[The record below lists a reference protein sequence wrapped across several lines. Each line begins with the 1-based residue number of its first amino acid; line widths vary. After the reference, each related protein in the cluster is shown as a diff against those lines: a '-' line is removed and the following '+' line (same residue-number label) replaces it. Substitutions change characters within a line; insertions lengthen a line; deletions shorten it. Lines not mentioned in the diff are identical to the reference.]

1 MRQEE
6 FNPYSIE
13 GPEVNVDS
21 TDVEQQEPEIR
32 HSFFHFIGSFFLNGR
47 IRMLIGTM
55 VSLFGFYLILCF
67 FSFLKNGDADQST
80 ILTSSSIEIAKSAN
94 QVNNIAGSFGA
105 KVSDTLITNGIGLSS
120 FFIAIWLFLVGL
132 DIFGIKKI
140 KFFPITLSCLL
151 LTCISSLLL
160 GFFTLD
166 INTFFLYGGTYG
178 KYISLFLIGWVGYP
192 GTLIIYFILIF
203 ALILLWYKAIKAT
216 INTAKKLIP
225 RHKLVNIEEHNED
238 EPQKQTDKKSD
249 KKLRNVHTVKS
260 QPQKQTIAMEIEE
273 PTSEPN
279 DEENVKN
286 KSSEIINDT
295 PNNQNN
301 ESEPLEIGSDI
312 RQAKPIEKAAV
323 TNLPILDPTSEL
335 SSYKFPPISLLNKIE
350 VKHRNVDIEEQEENK
365 KRIIDTLNNYGI
377 PIKKIEACVGPTVT
391 LFEII
396 PADGVRIS
404 KIKNLEDDIA
414 LSLSALGIRIIAP
427 IPGRGTIGIEVPN
440 RDPQTVSMRAILESK
455 KYQECKYELPMAIGC
470 TISNDVFIADLCK
483 MPHILVAGATG
494 QGKSVG
500 LNAIITSLIYK
511 KHPAE
516 LKFVLIDPKMV
527 EFSLYSK
534 LEHHYL
540 AKLPDEKDPIIT
552 DPMKVIA
559 TLKSLAVEMDNRYTL
574 LKNARAK
581 TIKEYN
587 TKFVNRVLNPE
598 KGHHFLPYIVVV
610 VDEFCDLI
618 MMAGKEVEMPI
629 ARIAQKARAVGIHMI
644 IATQRP
650 STNVITGIIKA
661 NFPGRIAFRVTQMVD
676 SRTILDC
683 SGAQQLIGRG
693 DMLFLAGGNMERIQ
707 CAFVDTPEI
716 ENIVDYIDNQVGYEE
731 AYELPEYQDDE
742 NNTITAGSITDRD
755 PLFDEAASFIICG
768 QTASTSSLQRRYS
781 IGYNRAGKIMD
792 QMEAAGIVGPAQG
805 GKPRQVLM
813 DSIQLTQLLNN

>member
-6 FNPYSIE
+6 YNPYIIE
-13 GPEVNVDS
+13 DT
-21 TDVEQQEPEIR
+21 TDENMNDGISKQMPSKKPSLFRRVKD
-32 HSFFHFIGSFFLNGR
+32 FFVKGR
-47 IRMLIGTM
+47 IRMLIG
-55 VSLFGFYLILCF
+55 VILSLIGFYLLISF
-67 FSFLKNGDADQST
+67 VSFLKNGSADQST
-80 ILTSSSIEIAKSAN
+80 ILASSSVSIAQKGEN
-94 QVNNIAGSFGA
+94 VENLAGALGA
-105 KVSDTLITNGIGLSS
+105 SLSNSMITDGIGLSA
-120 FFIAIWLFLVGL
+120 FIFAIWLILIGL
-132 DIFGIKKI
+132 SIFGIKKVKI
-140 KFFPITLSCLL
+140 FSTTLSCLL
-151 LTCISSLLL
+151 LIIISSLIL
-160 GFFTLD
+160 GLFTLD
-166 INTFFLYGGTYG
+166 VHTFFLYGGNYG
-178 KYISLFLIGWVGYP
+178 KYTSLFLVKWVGYP
-192 GTLIIYFILIF
+192 GTIIIYSILLF
-203 ALILLWYKAIKAT
+203 ALFLLWYKVFKAT
-216 INTAKKLIP
+216 YDKAKRFIPKSSKLESFEEEKQKPVSKKEGFENKGEKVVIDLTNSPLKEEKESKSVSYNTHEQEYDEDAIDG
-225 RHKLVNIEEHNED
+225 IE
-238 EPQKQTDKKSD
+238 
-249 KKLRNVHTVKS
+249 
-260 QPQKQTIAMEIEE
+260 EIEE
-273 PTSEPN
+273 LSNPEEK
-279 DEENVKN
+279 DE
-286 KSSEIINDT
+286 
-295 PNNQNN
+295 
-301 ESEPLEIGSDI
+301 LAADI
-312 RQAKPIEKAAV
+312 RAAKPIEKAQ
-323 TNLPILDPTSEL
+323 TSGGLEILDPTSEL
-335 SSYKFPPISLLNKIE
+335 KNYKFPPIDLLQKFE
-350 VKHRNVDIEEQEENK
+350 AKQRNIDIEEQEENK

-440 RDPQTVSMRAILESK
+440 REPQIVSMRSILESK

-470 TISNDVFIADLCK
+470 TISNDVYIADLCK

-500 LNAIITSLIYK
+500 LNAIITSLIYR

-540 AKLPDEKDPIIT
+540 AKLPGEKEPIIT
-552 DPMKVIA
+552 DPTKVIA
-559 TLKSLAVEMDNRYTL
+559 TLKSIAVEMDNRYTL
-574 LKNARAK
+574 LKNARTK

-587 TKFVNRVLNPE
+587 TKFVNRQLNPE

-707 CAFVDTPEI
+707 CAFIDTPEI
-716 ENIVDYIDNQVGYEE
+716 EDICDFIDSQVGYDE
-731 AYELPEYQDDE
+731 AYELPEYIEED
-742 NNTITAGSITDRD
+742 TGGFASSGSITDRD
-755 PLFDEAASFIICG
+755 PLFEEAASFIIGG

-813 DSIQLTQLLNN
+813 DSMQLTQILNN